1 MEVAS
6 KMKKVK
12 CKKDLGVWYYIKL
25 QGGELD
31 APIYELYKDNGQFE
45 NTFGSYSDMKYYIET
60 GIVLG
65 QQRG

>member
-65 QQRG
+65 